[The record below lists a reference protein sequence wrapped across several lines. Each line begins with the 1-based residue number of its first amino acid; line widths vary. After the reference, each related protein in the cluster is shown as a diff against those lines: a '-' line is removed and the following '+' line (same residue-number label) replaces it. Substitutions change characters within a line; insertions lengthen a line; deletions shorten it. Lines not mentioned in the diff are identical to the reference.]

1 MRTISFK
8 LLICFLMLWLPC
20 FQITAPAQEWE
31 TESSTSNESGTD
43 PFGGDPFGG
52 MINQGNNEEQW
63 EVQDSQE
70 SQPGTATEAGPA
82 PASPDQAPSYS
93 QPENSAPSNDDSYGD
108 EESIQESVVQ
118 NAIIEGVQL
127 TTEQGET
134 PDEKLISGYFI
145 FRDKPSSYFWEI
157 KPREKKMVFEF
168 HDTKTGSS
176 PVPSVSE
183 APIRGFKIEEG
194 KIDINKDVRGLKP
207 EYRDIIKVIFDLE
220 AVPEIHVNDEFSIVS
235 FSFKWTTDPTKVDK
249 YVVKDNT
256 KKIILLSSA
265 GVGAVGL
272 GALVYYLATKPPPPA
287 PDGPIDISDLPQHKI
302 NRMLK

>member
-8 LLICFLMLWLPC
+8 LLICFLMLWLPYLK
-20 FQITAPAQEWE
+20 ITASAQEWE
-31 TESSTSNESGTD
+31 TEPSTSNESGTD

-70 SQPGTATEAGPA
+70 SQPGAATEAEPA
-82 PASPDQAPSYS
+82 PASPEQAPSYT
-93 QPENSAPSNDDSYGD
+93 QPENSAPSTDDSYGD

-235 FSFKWTTDPTKVDK
+235 FSFKWTTDPTKIDK